1 MIGGLIHYM
10 DKDLVLETIRVMAG
24 SKYIF
29 LLISVIMLDIMVGT
43 VKAFILGESNSD
55 VGLKGLI
62 KHSIVLI
69 VTIVVSFY
77 LLIFDLD
84 LMGRTWVLFF
94 IVQYIT
100 SLIENWGKL
109 GLPLPEFIKE
119 KIYILNENINKGVLK
134 NEDK

>member
-1 MIGGLIHYM
+1 M
-10 DKDLVLETIRVMAG
+10 DKDLILETIRVMAS

-29 LLISVIMLDIMVGT
+29 LLISVIMLDIIVGT

-84 LMGRTWVLFF
+84 LMSRTWVIFF

-100 SLIENWGKL
+100 SLIENWGEL

-119 KIYILNENINKGVLK
+119 KIYALNDNINKGVLK